1 MLPPALPEASVVA
14 ARHPATT
21 PTNVALTTH
30 ARRRFDG
37 PTAECRINTCAP
49 PRRTPWSHCRY
60 GDQERNGRCG
70 TTGSCCLE
78 ELRAPWLPRGSKE
91 LVGPRDGARRQLFEP
106 PRAHKLIE
114 GEAAQVNGAEG
125 RHIESQLGRRAR
137 TLGTPVRDLPRS
149 L

>member
-30 ARRRFDG
+30 ARRRLKG
-37 PTAECRINTCAP
+37 PTAECRINPCSP

-70 TTGSCCLE
+70 TTGSCPLE
-78 ELRAPWLPRGSKE
+78 ELRAPRLPLGSEE
-91 LVGPRDGARRQLFEP
+91 LVGARDGARRQLFEP
-106 PRAHKLIE
+106 PRARKLIE
-114 GEAAQVNGAEG
+114 GEAAEVGGAER
-125 RHIESQLGRRAR
+125 RHVESQPGRRGGA
-137 TLGTPVRDLPRS
+137 LDAAVR
-149 L
+149 